1 MAEPQASTTAAGGTP
16 ATRTCATMPVH
27 RRLLSDP
34 AYVRARDAIENH
46 AMQYEQGLR
55 IAASTVTR
63 IPVVVH
69 VVWNTAEQNLSD
81 EQVASQ
87 IDVLNRDFRRRNPDV
102 ENTPAP
108 FLPLASDA
116 NIEFFLATSD
126 PDGKPTNGIIRKQTS
141 VTSFDANDAVKSA
154 ATGGSD
160 AWPADRYLNLWAC
173 PLGGGLLG
181 YAQFPG
187 GPPETDGV
195 VILQSAFGTTGTA
208 APPFNLGRTATHE
221 IGHWL
226 NLNHIWGDD
235 GSGCS
240 GTDNVADTPNQGGAN
255 TGKPAFPTVSCNN
268 APNGDM
274 FMNYMDYVDDPAMFM
289 FSAGQVARMQ
299 ACLEGPR
306 SSFKAA
312 AGAGTPGTP
321 GAPAN
326 PGTPGGGTAPGSGSS
341 PGNPTAPVATGADPQ
356 ATVPTGSWTHSF
368 EEDEGDVRV
377 YRPNGSFTFPPA
389 RAPRETLELHAGGD
403 LTVHGPGPDD
413 RPRANQGNWS
423 TLGANRLRLSPAGAS
438 DQDIEVIEA
447 TPEILKLR
455 RF

>member
-1 MAEPQASTTAAGGTP
+1 MTEPQASTTAAGGTP

-55 IAASTVTR
+55 VAATTVTR

-69 VVWNTAEQNLSD
+69 VVWNTDEQNLSE
-81 EQVASQ
+81 EQITSQ
-87 IDVLNRDFRRRNPDV
+87 IDVLNRDFRRKNPDV

-108 FLPLASDA
+108 FLPLAADA
-116 NIEFFLATSD
+116 NIEFFLATTD
-126 PDGKPTNGIIRKQTS
+126 PDGKPTNGIVRKQTS
-141 VTSFDANDAVKSA
+141 VTSFNADDAVKSA
-154 ATGGSD
+154 ATGGAD

-187 GPPETDGV
+187 GPAETDGV
-195 VILQSAFGTTGTA
+195 VILQSAFGTVGTA

-235 GSGCS
+235 GTGCS

-255 TGKPAFPTVSCNN
+255 TGKPTFPHVSCNN

-306 SSFKAA
+306 SSFMTPAA
-312 AGAGTPGTP
+312 SGTPA
-321 GAPAN
+321 APSA
-326 PGTPGGGTAPGSGSS
+326 PGTGSGSAAGGSTGGQGSGGS
-341 PGNPTAPVATGADPQ
+341 PDPHAAPA
-356 ATVPTGSWTHSF
+356 TGSWTHSF

-377 YRPNGSFTFPPA
+377 YRPSASFTFPPA
-389 RAPRETLELHAGGD
+389 RAPRETLELHAGGN

-413 RPRANQGNWS
+413 RPRASQGNWS
-423 TLGANRLRLSPAGAS
+423 TLGANRLRLSPAGAT